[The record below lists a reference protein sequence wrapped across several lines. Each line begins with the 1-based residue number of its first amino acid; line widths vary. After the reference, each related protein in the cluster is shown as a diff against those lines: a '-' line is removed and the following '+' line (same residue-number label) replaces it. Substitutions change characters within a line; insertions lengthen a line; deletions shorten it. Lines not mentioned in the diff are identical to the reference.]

1 MLQKGMAIIQ
11 TKVNIGEL
19 TPPSQI
25 VTVQRN
31 HFYVEEQYQIDAAVL
46 DAAGYVV
53 LQTEHGP
60 WRFLVTHTR
69 NNSYSFIN
77 DVLPGED
84 V

>member
-1 MLQKGMAIIQ
+1 MIQ

-19 TPPSQI
+19 TPRSQPF
-25 VTVQRN
+25 TVQRN
-31 HFYVEEQYQIDAAVL
+31 HFSVEEQQQIDAAVL
-46 DAAGYVV
+46 DAAGYVI

-69 NNSYSFIN
+69 NNGYSFIN
-77 DVLPGED
+77 DVLPGEH